1 MKTRSSTLS
10 IMDAYKISK
19 IVLESTPENWLEF
32 SAGQNTNS
40 NLARFKS
47 NKYISFARQL
57 FGYLYFLLKSLDF
70 TFSVVD
76 RRDVLFFASTY
87 NQFSVLSDIYMKES
101 DFSSIF
107 FIPNTVR
114 ASFDAKEV
122 DPFYVKINIMYLLP
136 ILVLLSIRLC
146 GLIKILRATDKRL
159 VFLRLKSFLLI
170 YYWLVAH
177 QVSLKS
183 VRPKIVML
191 SNDHSPETRTMIE
204 LCKYF
209 DIITAYVPHAA
220 VSERFHSLDFN
231 YSFLDGQHALDIYR
245 KCDTR
250 RAPNSNVIDKRA
262 YFLVGNL
269 RKLNIGSTL
278 SKPLQKFGLAIKG
291 TDKIEDVIQIV
302 TKLSALCPVI
312 VRPHPNLKISK
323 YYKIIDEKFPHDVE
337 LSDPKLL
344 PVSEFLNAIT
354 TLISGNSTLLLEAAS
369 SGIYPV
375 YLNELSGGVPDYY
388 GFVKR
393 KIAIY
398 FDNIND
404 FIDFYVEQDFEHD
417 FCPDR
422 DGMIY
427 YWSSYGQHYFKQE
440 AKIISDYLS
449 QIVNN
454 SLKLESRHQITSDV
468 M

>member
-1 MKTRSSTLS
+1 MKIQLPTLS
-10 IMDAYKISK
+10 ILEAYKVSK
-19 IVLESTPENWLEF
+19 IVLESTPESWLEF
-32 SAGQNTNS
+32 SAGQNTKT

-47 NKYISFARQL
+47 NKYLSFGKQL
-57 FGYLYFLLKSLDF
+57 LGYLYFLLKSVCF
-70 TFSVVD
+70 THTLVHQ
-76 RRDVLFFASTY
+76 RDVLFFASTY
-87 NQFSVLSDIYMKES
+87 NQFSVLSDIYMEKA

-107 FIPNTVR
+107 FLPNIVR
-114 ASFDAKEV
+114 SRFDAKEV
-122 DPFYVKINIMYLLP
+122 DPCYLKINIKYLLP
-136 ILVLLSIRLC
+136 MFILLGSRFFRL
-146 GLIKILRATDKRL
+146 ISTLRAIDKRL

-183 VRPKIVML
+183 ARPKIVML

-209 DIITAYVPHAA
+209 DIKTAYVPHAA

-245 KCDTR
+245 KCDMR
-250 RAPNSNVIDKRA
+250 RGPNSNVIDKRA

-269 RKLNIGSTL
+269 RKLNIVSRQ
-278 SKPLQKFGLAIKG
+278 SKPLQQFGLAIKG
-291 TDKIEDVIQIV
+291 TDKIEDIIQTI
-302 TKLSALCPVI
+302 TKLSALYPVI

-323 YYKIIDEKFPHDVE
+323 YYKIIDEKFPNNVE

-369 SGIYPV
+369 LGIHPV

-398 FDNIND
+398 FENIND
-404 FIDFYVEQDFEHD
+404 FIDFYVEQDFEHE

-422 DGMIY
+422 DGMNY
-427 YWSSYGQHYFKQE
+427 YWSSYGQPYFKQE

-454 SLKLESRHQITSDV
+454 SRKLESRHQITSDV